1 MAFVLKQNDTS
12 PSISAILKDSAG
24 AVIDLSSA
32 SVVFHMKA
40 IGASTLK
47 IDAGVTVTDPA
58 NGAIQ
63 YDWVS
68 GDTDTPGTYY
78 AEFQVTY
85 TDGSVESF
93 PNTENLV
100 VTIIPELG

>member
-1 MAFVLKQNDTS
+1 
-12 PSISAILKDSAG
+12 
-24 AVIDLSSA
+24 
-32 SVVFHMKA
+32 MKA

-47 IDAGVTVTDPA
+47 IDTGVTVTDPG

>member
-1 MAFVLKQNDTS
+1 
-12 PSISAILKDSAG
+12 
-24 AVIDLSSA
+24 
-32 SVVFHMKA
+32 MKA

-47 IDAGVTVTDPA
+47 IDAGVTVTDPE

-63 YDWVS
+63 YDWAS

-93 PNTENLV
+93 PNTENLI
-100 VTIIPELG
+100 VTIIRNLVNAHLDPSPLRA

>member
-12 PSISAILKDSAG
+12 PAISAVLRDSSG
-24 AVIDLSSA
+24 AAIDLSSA
-32 SVVFHMKA
+32 SAVFHMKA
-40 IGASTLK
+40 VGASTLK
-47 IDAGVTVTDPA
+47 VDASASVTDPE

-63 YDWVS
+63 YDWAS

-78 AEFQVTY
+78 AEFKVTY

-93 PNTENLV
+93 PNTENLL
-100 VTIIPELG
+100 VTIIPGLS

>member
-12 PSISAILKDSAG
+12 PAISAILKDSAG

-47 IDAGVTVTDPA
+47 IDTSATITDPE

-78 AEFQVTY
+78 AEFKVTY

-93 PNTENLV
+93 PNTENLL
-100 VTIIPELG
+100 VTIIPGLS

>member
-47 IDAGVTVTDPA
+47 IDNGVTVTDPEPMVPF
-58 NGAIQ
+58 NMIGSQVIQ
-63 YDWVS
+63 
-68 GDTDTPGTYY
+68 TLRAHTMLN
-78 AEFQVTY
+78 FR
-85 TDGSVESF
+85 
-93 PNTENLV
+93 
-100 VTIIPELG
+100 

>member
-47 IDAGVTVTDPA
+47 IDA
-58 NGAIQ
+58 
-63 YDWVS
+63 
-68 GDTDTPGTYY
+68 
-78 AEFQVTY
+78 
-85 TDGSVESF
+85 SVYCYR
-93 PNTENLV
+93 P
-100 VTIIPELG
+100 

>member
-1 MAFVLKQNDTS
+1 MAFILKQNDTS
-12 PSISAILKDSAG
+12 PAISAVLKDSAG

-32 SVVFHMKA
+32 SAVFHMKA
-40 IGASTLK
+40 VGASTLK
-47 IDAGVTVTDPA
+47 VDASASVTDPE

-63 YDWVS
+63 YDWAS

-93 PNTENLV
+93 PNTENLI